1 MTKKEQVI
9 SKQVDKFIDNIKEMF
24 PNGADKVFFTSFT
37 MRFLTCLIEA
47 LDATYESALREKEE
61 EIKNL
66 SQLN

>member
-24 PNGADKVFFTSFT
+24 PNGADKVSFTSFT
-37 MRFLTCLIEA
+37 MRFLTCLIDA